1 MSLNTFKWRSFKTR
15 VTFFML
21 AIFLTGIR
29 ALAFCV
35 RRRRRQD
42 MQRLLGEL
50 FEAVRDGGYE
60 CLPLATHHPAF
71 ALRMA

>member
-1 MSLNTFKWRSFKTR
+1 MNLNIFKWRSFKTR

-29 ALAFCV
+29 ALAVYV
-35 RRRRRQD
+35 RRRRHQD
-42 MQRLLGEL
+42 KQRLLG
-50 FEAVRDGGYE
+50 EAVRDGGYE
-60 CLPLATHHPAF
+60 CLPQITHHPAF